1 MPQFKKLI
9 MSVVLGTSLVLVA
22 GCGDDEPS
30 AQVTAEN
37 QDQAA
42 AVAAAA
48 SQGGEA
54 IWATC
59 ATCHGAQG
67 EGNAAMKA
75 PSLVNQDS
83 WYLKRQLQHFRSGL
97 RGAADGDALG
107 AQMAAIAVG
116 LPDDSAIDAV
126 LETIDDLADVVPT
139 ATVDGV
145 VENGRDHYDMICGAC
160 HGPGGEGNELLSAP
174 RLAGT
179 DDWYLVNQYRNFA
192 AGYRGTHA
200 DDKYGKQMKMMS
212 AVLPDDDT
220 INNVFAYI
228 QSQADER

>member
-1 MPQFKKLI
+1 MPHINKLM
-9 MSVVLGTSLVLVA
+9 MSVVLGASLVLLA
-22 GCGDDEPS
+22 GCGDDKSS
-30 AQVTAEN
+30 AQVTAGN
-37 QDQAA
+37 QGQAA

-48 SQGGEA
+48 SRGGEA

-97 RGAADGDALG
+97 RGIADGDALG

-116 LPDDSAIDAV
+116 LPDHKAIDAV
-126 LETIDDLADVVPT
+126 VEHIDDLPDALPA
-139 ATVDGV
+139 ATVDGDAV
-145 VENGRDHYDMICGAC
+145 NGRDHYDMICGAC
-160 HGPGGEGNELLSAP
+160 HGPGGEGNEVLSAP

-179 DDWYLVNQYRNFA
+179 DDWYLVNQYQNFA

-212 AVLPDDDT
+212 GVLPDDDT

-228 QSQADER
+228 QSQAAER